1 MHGARAIRL
10 PGGRFRLDL
19 TEEIPMPRD
28 AEGQID
34 VEAATAMIN
43 RVIEGWV
50 REYPG
55 QWLWM
60 HRRWR

>member
-1 MHGARAIRL
+1 MN
-10 PGGRFRLDL
+10 
-19 TEEIPMPRD
+19 E
-28 AEGQID
+28 
-34 VEAATAMIN
+34 
-43 RVIEGWV
+43 VIESWV